1 MSLLS
6 PKALDW
12 AVEACKKRVGD
23 VTRSKLSGQLGWED
37 AAVLVV
43 VTQVPGAARALRT
56 RARGAQP
63 QDCFLTPCRAAA
75 AEGIAAR
82 GKQTWLSQNEPRCAE
97 GTK

>member
-6 PKALDW
+6 PKALVW

-43 VTQVPGAARALRT
+43 VTQVPGAARAL
-56 RARGAQP
+56 
-63 QDCFLTPCRAAA
+63 
-75 AEGIAAR
+75 
-82 GKQTWLSQNEPRCAE
+82 
-97 GTK
+97 